1 MAATK
6 KAVRAQVRSKG
17 GLDVD
22 TLEQSFALLAPR
34 GAELVERFY
43 HELFKRFPQV
53 KPLFANTTPKEQQKK
68 LLAALALVVNNLRKP
83 AVLDK
88 ALREL
93 GARHENYG
101 AVAAHY
107 GAVATTLLD
116 VMKDMAGPVWTD
128 KVAQAWS
135 GALNA
140 VAEKMLGGYGA
151 EDNNMAVN
159 THGAAA
165 SSEVVELRKMHTAV
179 DNAMTAIMM
188 IDRDLVINYANKST
202 VALLRKHETTLRSI
216 YPAFNVEKLVGT
228 CIDIFHK
235 NPAHQRTLLSDPS
248 RLPYSTD
255 IQVGPLVFRINVTAL
270 RDDAG
275 AYIGN
280 ALEWSDVTEMRAKD
294 NEVTKVRGAMEGA
307 MTCIMMVDR
316 DFNVIYANKSTV
328 DLLSKHQATLRGL
341 FPGFDAKKIVGSN
354 IDQFHKNPAHQRK
367 MLADPNNLPYTTD
380 IQVGPLKFSLNVT
393 AIRDA
398 AGNYVGNS
406 LE

>member
-6 KAVRAQVRSKG
+6 KAVRAQVRAKG
-17 GLDVD
+17 SLDID
-22 TLEQSFALLAPR
+22 TLEQSFAALAPR

-43 HELFKRFPQV
+43 NELFKRFPQV
-53 KPLFANTTPKEQQKK
+53 KPLFANTTPKQQQTK
-68 LLAALALVVNNLRKP
+68 LLAALSLVVNNLRKP
-83 AVLDK
+83 AVLNK

-93 GARHENYG
+93 GARHKDYG

-107 GAVATTLLD
+107 GAVASTLLD

-128 KVAQAWS
+128 TVAQAWS

-151 EDNNMAVN
+151 EDTNMAAVMK
-159 THGAAA
+159 TKGVAA
-165 SSEVVELRKMHTAV
+165 SAEIVELRKMHTAV

-188 IDRDLVINYANKST
+188 IDRNLVINYANKST
-202 VALLRKHETTLRSI
+202 IALLKKHEPTLRTI

-235 NPAHQRTLLSDPS
+235 NPAHQRTLLSDPA

-275 AYIGN
+275 
-280 ALEWSDVTEMRAKD
+280 
-294 NEVTKVRGAMEGA
+294 
-307 MTCIMMVDR
+307 
-316 DFNVIYANKSTV
+316 
-328 DLLSKHQATLRGL
+328 
-341 FPGFDAKKIVGSN
+341 
-354 IDQFHKNPAHQRK
+354 
-367 MLADPNNLPYTTD
+367 
-380 IQVGPLKFSLNVT
+380 
-393 AIRDA
+393 
-398 AGNYVGNS
+398 
-406 LE
+406 